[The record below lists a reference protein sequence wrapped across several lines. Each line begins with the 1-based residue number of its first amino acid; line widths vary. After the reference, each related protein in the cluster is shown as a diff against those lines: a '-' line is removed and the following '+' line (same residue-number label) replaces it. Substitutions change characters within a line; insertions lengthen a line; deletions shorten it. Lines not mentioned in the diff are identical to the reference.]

1 MAHDKK
7 NHLNISA
14 LGCITT
20 RLIGIHSNIH
30 LQEGMVIKGKW
41 CIHLHSHAPKHLHG
55 AM

>member
-1 MAHDKK
+1 MTHYKK
-7 NHLNISA
+7 KHLNIST

-20 RLIGIHSNIH
+20 IFIAIHINMN
-30 LQEGMVIKGKW
+30 LQEGMVIKGIW